1 VILSVAQSIDGHID
15 DTALERLVLSSPEDL
30 DRIDEDRAD
39 VDAILIGATTLR
51 KDDPT
56 LQVKSPQRVA
66 ARAARGEPEQLL
78 RVIVSHPGT
87 SADLRL
93 WGSLGAKAVYV
104 HAPAAAD
111 AAKTLDGLADV
122 VPVDPDG
129 GFGPVLNDLGRRG
142 IRRLID
148 AVSAAS

>member
-1 VILSVAQSIDGHID
+1 LPPATRALTTD
-15 DTALERLVLSSPEDL
+15 DDVMRNVPLAGCGPL
-30 DRIDEDRAD
+30 AA

-56 LQVKSPQRVA
+56 LQVKFPQRVA

-87 SADLRL
+87 SRRTCAC
-93 WGSLGAKAVYV
+93 GAPGAKAVYV
-104 HAPAAAD
+104 YAPAAAD

-129 GFGPVLNDLGRRG
+129 GFGPVLDDLGRRG
-142 IRRLID
+142 IRRLIE